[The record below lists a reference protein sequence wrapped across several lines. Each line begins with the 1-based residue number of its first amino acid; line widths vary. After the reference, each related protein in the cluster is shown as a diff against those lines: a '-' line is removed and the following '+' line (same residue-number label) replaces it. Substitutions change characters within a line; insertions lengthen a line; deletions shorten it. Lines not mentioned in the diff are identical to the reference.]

1 MWLFNSDQYDHK
13 ALIRYGFKVIL
24 MMAAFKVSGGL
35 AAALAAFF
43 AFGAL
48 IQRTPVGLMF
58 WVLFLTVSSTG
69 NLVIFGRTMISM
81 LIVRVTLVLMTFL
94 VAGKV
99 FGSRSSRAMAP
110 FWGILLYGIW
120 ECASSLQGYEPIV
133 SYLKLLLFF
142 CIFLAMYGVA
152 NEVNASSRVNARI
165 LRSAILAIVALM
177 VLGSV
182 ALIPFPAIGQM
193 RGEEAIEALKSGNAV
208 SLFCGMCSHSQ
219 ALGPMMGIL
228 GTFIFA
234 DLVFSIKKWDKF
246 YVALL
251 LSCLI
256 VCVKTSSRTG
266 MGTLIAGMG
275 MVTFLFMQS
284 RGVGTRWKN
293 RVVSMMSLLAILGAV
308 AIVAV
313 PSMRERVTQFALK
326 TKADKE
332 TRTEVTVENMF
343 SSRQG
348 AIDSAMR
355 GFKNKPLIGNG
366 FQVSYEMQ
374 FEHRSGLLA
383 YLAAPI
389 EKGVWIYAILEE
401 GGLIGFSLFTGWLLV
416 LFPLLYKRHA
426 YVMLA
431 TFFAFMMA
439 NVGEFCLFAMTYVGG
454 FYWTLTFA
462 AGTLDVQRMKGQ
474 NIPVFFVPIKQVQRE
489 IGMDEWVRRKG

>member
-1 MWLFNSDQYDHK
+1 MAFFGSDLYDHK

-24 MMAAFKVSGGL
+24 MMVAFKASGGI

-48 IQRTPVGLMF
+48 IQRKPVGLMF
-58 WVLFLTVSSTG
+58 WVMFLTVSSTG
-69 NLVIFGRTMISM
+69 NGAIFGRSAISV
-81 LIVRVTLVLMTFL
+81 LTVRVTLVLMTFL

-99 FGSRSSRAMAP
+99 FGSRSSRAMTP

-120 ECASSLQGYEPIV
+120 ECISSLKGYEPIV
-133 SYLKLLLFF
+133 SYLKLTLFF

-165 LRSAILAIVALM
+165 LRSAILSIVALM
-177 VLGSV
+177 VFGSV

-193 RGEEAIEALKSGNAV
+193 SGEEAVEAMQNGAV
-208 SLFCGMCSHSQ
+208 SLFRGMCSHSQ
-219 ALGPMMGIL
+219 ALGPMMGVL

-234 DLVFSIKKWDKF
+234 DLAFSIKKWDKF
-246 YVALL
+246 YVTML
-251 LSCLI
+251 LSCMV

-266 MGTLIAGMG
+266 MGTLIAGLG
-275 MVTFLFMQS
+275 LVTFLFMQS
-284 RGVGTRWKN
+284 RGVGARWKN

-308 AIVAV
+308 AVVAL
-313 PSMRERVTQFALK
+313 PSIRERVTQFALK
-326 TKADKE
+326 TKAGKGA
-332 TRTEVTVENMF
+332 RAEVTVENMF

-348 AIDSAMR
+348 KIDEAME
-355 GFKNKPLIGNG
+355 GFRRKPLIGNG
-366 FQVSYEMQ
+366 FQVAYEMQ
-374 FEHRSGLLA
+374 FEHRSGLMA

-401 GGLIGFSLFTGWLLV
+401 GGIIGFIFFTGWLLI
-416 LFPLLYKRHA
+416 LFPTLYRRHA

-439 NVGEFCLFAMTYVGG
+439 NVGEFCIFAMTYVGG

-474 NIPVFFVPIKQVQRE
+474 NIPVFFVPIEQVQQE
-489 IGMDEWVRRKG
+489 IGMDEWVRKQG